1 MYQTTHFQIDLLWS
15 RRACFCKFCLFYVF
29 VIFPLFPTIYHFD
42 RRLDQS
48 TAGTHQSTWS
58 QFHNILSHH
67 FVTTEKTDALRQPP
81 SPYSSIFVVNFSL
94 LALHKRYT
102 NALLHSTT
110 VTTAITTTETH
121 HSYNFH
127 TVKQLVNVP
136 FSVRVPQQH
145 IYTTTPNIVGHFQCS
160 HYHFGLLLWVAL
172 VLVSHCSEW
181 MNANWITQRHK
192 PQNDLI
198 LFFLFHCFVTTAT
211 LIYKLFLF

>member
-1 MYQTTHFQIDLLWS
+1 MISPCLLLQVLSVLCICNISPLPHHLPLWS
-15 RRACFCKFCLFYVF
+15 STGPKHCWHSPINLEPISQYFITPFC
-29 VIFPLFPTIYHFD
+29 
-42 RRLDQS
+42 
-48 TAGTHQSTWS
+48 
-58 QFHNILSHH
+58 HH
-67 FVTTEKTDALRQPP
+67 RENRQPNPLRQPP